1 MLTVLYI
8 TMYNVKQSFSYND
21 THFKLRELSIDKYT
35 GIWSQLKSNTSAVK
49 NKQKKNHQSKSTA
62 SLVSPT
68 VPSAMVTSEKRRS
81 TTEELQF

>member
-8 TMYNVKQSFSYND
+8 TMYNVKQSFSFID
-21 THFKLRELSIDKYT
+21 THFKLRELSIDKHT

-49 NKQKKNHQSKSTA
+49 KQKTKKPSVQKHSF
-62 SLVSPT
+62 VSAT